1 MRRSAL
7 LLLLAACAPEVPG
20 DPSYQADVMP
30 ILAASCLRCHGAP
43 ALGGAPASFR
53 LDAYA
58 DLAAVDPADPAA
70 EVPLGGA
77 ATYAAAIA
85 LRVANADFPM
95 PPRFPL
101 DGWQI
106 ELLERWVA
114 AGAPRGAP
122 RPGNR
127 PPEIAIEEVLPAGGA
142 LAIRVKVTDP
152 DGDPV
157 GGVLRL
163 RAGTGQP
170 LVGPVRSG
178 VVDLTWTPA
187 NVSPAT
193 YPLVAFLDDGAE
205 LHELDA
211 GSITVPP

>member
-1 MRRSAL
+1 MSRTAL
-7 LLLLAACAPEVPG
+7 LLLLAACAPEVPDAPG
-20 DPSYQADVMP
+20 YQADVMP
-30 ILAASCLRCHGAP
+30 VLAANCLRCHGAP
-43 ALGGAPASFR
+43 ALGGAPAALR

-70 EVPLGGA
+70 EVPIGGA

-85 LRVANADFPM
+85 LRVANPDAPM

-101 DGWQI
+101 DDWQI
-106 ELLERWVA
+106 ELLERWA
-114 AGAPRGAP
+114 QAGAPRGAP
-122 RPGNR
+122 RSGNR
-127 PPEIAIEEVLPAGGA
+127 PPAIAVEDVTSAGGA
-142 LAIRVKVTDP
+142 LAIRVRVTDP

-163 RAGTGQP
+163 DAGAGQP

-187 NVSPAT
+187 NVTPAT
-193 YPLVAFLDDGAE
+193 YPLIAFLDDGAE
-205 LHELDA
+205 VHELPA